1 MHISFLHEE
10 IKKLSKK
17 YLNENDLCQSYFC
30 AQSLSINESISDQ
43 HLIIINMFR
52 KHPKNGDMYLMIIV
66 SRVIQ
71 SEHRIIGG
79 TYECPIKSGRV

>member
-43 HLIIINMFR
+43 R
-52 KHPKNGDMYLMIIV
+52 
-66 SRVIQ
+66 
-71 SEHRIIGG
+71 RIW
-79 TYECPIKSGRV
+79 